1 MLRFQHFIFII
12 VIMTRKLNKIFFFL
26 ILASRYWLFLNHLIH
41 FSRKFILVLNIKSV
55 KKKKKNRLV
64 IYSIIRKHRI
74 RKSVLNILVKKRSLS
89 LEYKLIRFQKKI
101 KKKIPTIKLKTVIYY
116 VKMVY
121 GI

>member
-55 KKKKKNRLV
+55 KKKKKKQIGYLFN
-64 IYSIIRKHRI
+64 
-74 RKSVLNILVKKRSLS
+74 N
-89 LEYKLIRFQKKI
+89 
-101 KKKIPTIKLKTVIYY
+101 
-116 VKMVY
+116 
-121 GI
+121 